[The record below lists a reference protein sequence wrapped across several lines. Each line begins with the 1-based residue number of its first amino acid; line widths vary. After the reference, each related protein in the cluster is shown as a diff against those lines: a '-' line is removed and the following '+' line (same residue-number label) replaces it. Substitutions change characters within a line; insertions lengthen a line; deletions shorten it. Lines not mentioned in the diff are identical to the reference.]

1 MMISPDTFIVG
12 YKDKP
17 YLELMKERDS
27 LMESVRWFEQAE
39 IAGDRSDPAWRYC
52 PSPDVQYQVNLE
64 YLSALCQ
71 LMQERY
77 NRDYVFGEH
86 RLKDETEKLD

>member
-1 MMISPDTFIVG
+1 MMISPDTFIAG

-17 YLELMKERDS
+17 YLVLIKERER
-27 LMESVRWFEQAE
+27 LMESVHRFEQAE
-39 IAGDRSDPAWRYC
+39 MAGDRSDPALRFC

-77 NRDYVFGEH
+77 NRDYVFGER
-86 RLKDETEKLD
+86 RLRDEAEKPD

>member
-1 MMISPDTFIVG
+1 MMISPETFIAG

-17 YLELMKERDS
+17 YLELIKERDR
-27 LMESVRWFEQAE
+27 LMESVHRFEQAE
-39 IAGDRSDPAWRYC
+39 MAGDRSDPAWRYC
-52 PSPDVQYQVNLE
+52 PSPDAQYQVNLE

-77 NRDYVFGEH
+77 NRDYVFGER
-86 RLKDETEKLD
+86 RLKDEAEKPD